1 MPPLH
6 LTDAEHLKRV
16 LLDPLVEVL
25 RAEMRQA
32 VRPLVNEISEMRQ
45 RERLRDQRFDRL
57 EQRLGSLERFK
68 VKVAAVCSGVAV
80 AAGILWSMLLD
91 WIRSHLPKGH

>member
-6 LTDAEHLKRV
+6 LTDAEQLKRLV
-16 LLDPLVEVL
+16 LDPLVEVL

-32 VRPLVNEISEMRQ
+32 VRPLVNEIAELRH
-45 RERLRDQRFDRL
+45 REKLRELRFDQI
-57 EQRLGSLERFK
+57 EQRLSVLERFK
-68 VKVAAVCSGVAV
+68 LRIAAVCSGVAV
-80 AAGILWSMLLD
+80 AAGILWRVVQD